1 MTHDA
6 RQRLEAV
13 LDREI
18 EVARQLAATL
28 AAERD
33 ALTGNSPTAAAEQA
47 ARKVALLGTFA
58 GLEGERSSIAEPH
71 FFSQIS
77 DAAVQRWHDL
87 MEVMAVCQKANE
99 VNGYIINV
107 RRVQVRQLI
116 DVVRGGAAV
125 TYGPQGKTFAK
136 ALRALARA

>member
-28 AAERD
+28 AAERE
-33 ALTGNSPTAAAEQA
+33 ALTGNSPTTAAEQA
-47 ARKVALLGTFA
+47 ARKVTLLSTFA
-58 GLEGERSSIAEPH
+58 GLEGERRSLAEPP
-71 FFSQIS
+71 FSQVS
-77 DAAVQRWHDL
+77 DTAAQRWRDL
-87 MEVMAVCQKANE
+87 MDLMGICQKANE

-107 RRVQVRQLI
+107 RRAQVRELI

>member
-1 MTHDA
+1 MTNDA
-6 RQRLEAV
+6 SHRLEAV

-28 AAERD
+28 AAERE
-33 ALTGNSPTAAAEQA
+33 ALTGNSPAAAAEQA
-47 ARKVALLGTFA
+47 AKKLALLGAFA
-58 GLEGERSSIAEPH
+58 GLEGERSSIAEPP
-71 FFSQIS
+71 FAQIS
-77 DAAVQRWHDL
+77 DAAAQRWRDL
-87 MEVMAVCQKANE
+87 MECMAVCQKANE

-116 DVVRGGAAV
+116 DIVRGGAAV
-125 TYGPQGKTFAK
+125 TYGPQGKTFAI

>member
-6 RQRLEAV
+6 RRRLEVV

-18 EVARQLAATL
+18 EVARQLESAL
-28 AAERD
+28 AAERE
-33 ALTGNSPTAAAEQA
+33 ALTGNSPTNLAERAAQ
-47 ARKVALLGTFA
+47 KIALLGRFED
-58 GLEGERSSIAEPH
+58 LELERRSIGEEPLA
-71 FFSQIS
+71 QTS
-77 DAAVQRWHDL
+77 DAAAQRWRAL
-87 MEVMAVCQKANE
+87 MELMAGCRKAND

-107 RRVQVRQLI
+107 RRVQISQLI

-125 TYGPQGKTFAK
+125 TYGPQGKTFAR